1 MAADVAVDGSLRFLE
16 HDRPQPVGAPP
27 TYDVRVALDDGSGKL
42 PASASLEVARL
53 TVFLASLFALSV
65 SCGWRRGGGG
75 GRGGGYLCACCGGRL
90 CCCVRCGCPLQH
102 VTVFYCEDA
111 AGRRIVVKVLPMGST
126 ELWVYQTLRSNTRL
140 RIVPVVKVLDSAIGE
155 YNGGPVGA
163 VCMLRLHSL
172 TDAMREPRVLRR
184 DFRVMVSV
192 IAQLLEVCD
201 MRSLLSRCCCDV
213 RAPRLT
219 LSVCVCL
226 TRFVLLTHTLSLTLS
241 CHCIPSALSMP
252 VFTLN
257 KVGPCY
263 CLCAVSS

>member
-1 MAADVAVDGSLRFLE
+1 M
-16 HDRPQPVGAPP
+16 
-27 TYDVRVALDDGSGKL
+27 
-42 PASASLEVARL
+42 
-53 TVFLASLFALSV
+53 
-65 SCGWRRGGGG
+65 
-75 GRGGGYLCACCGGRL
+75 
-90 CCCVRCGCPLQH
+90 
-102 VTVFYCEDA
+102 TVFYCEDA